1 MEDWRVLAE
10 VTAREGEAHVPFIF
24 TNQAEHSGKALV
36 TDGRVPGRLLGKHEE
51 YAKLGAEPYVVE
63 TVRGGYRLEF
73 VEPPPP
79 SYTRNNKSALEDP
92 SFVKAELVR
101 LEQLGCLRRVQE
113 RPFIT
118 LPLSLVFSGKLRL
131 VVDASRG
138 LNPYCKARGIKVQI

>member
-1 MEDWRVLAE
+1 M
-10 VTAREGEAHVPFIF
+10 
-24 TNQAEHSGKALV
+24 

-73 VEPPPP
+73 VQPPLP

-138 LNPYCKARGIKVQI
+138 LNPYCKARGIKVQILTPSLLVRTSSCLLNSEPPLF